1 MELTILGAS
10 GATGRELVQQAL
22 VRGHRV
28 LAVARDPA
36 KIAGPDAALLQRI
49 KADVCDPASLAAAIG
64 PHSVVLSALGVTDVP
79 GVLNAGAQA
88 LVTLKPARI
97 LWMGAFGAGASAE
110 AAGWA
115 TRTLLSLMGDR
126 LKDKIAGDTQILNA
140 GGVVF
145 HAGPLSNGPASD
157 TRRTVTLA
165 QAPRQFF
172 PSRVSRGTVAAAMLD
187 EAEHGRFY
195 SGIVIPLER

>member
-28 LAVARDPA
+28 IAVARDPA
-36 KIAGPDAALLQRI
+36 KIAGPETAMLKKI
-49 KADVCDPASLAAAIG
+49 TADVRDPASLAAAIG

>member
-22 VRGHRV
+22 ARGHRV
-28 LAVARDPA
+28 IAVARDPA
-36 KIAGPDAALLQRI
+36 KIAGPETAMLKKI
-49 KADVCDPASLAAAIG
+49 TADVRDPASLAAAIG

-79 GVLNAGAQA
+79 GVLHAGAQA

-126 LKDKIAGDTQILNA
+126 LKDKVAGDTQILSA
-140 GGVVF
+140 GGVIF
-145 HAGPLSNGPASD
+145 HAGPLSNGPASGS
-157 TRRTVTLA
+157 RRTVALV

-172 PSRVSRGTVAAAMLD
+172 PSRVSRATVAAAMLD
-187 EAEHGRFY
+187 EAEQARFPG
-195 SGIVIPLER
+195 GIVIPLER

>member
-36 KIAGPDAALLQRI
+36 KIAGPDTALLQRI

-79 GVLNAGAQA
+79 GVLNAGALA
-88 LVTLKPARI
+88 LVALKPARI

-110 AAGWA
+110 AAGWV

-126 LKDKIAGDTQILNA
+126 LNDKVAGDTHILDA

-145 HAGPLSNGPASD
+145 QAGPLSNGPASD

-172 PSRVSRGTVAAAMLD
+172 PSRVSRATVAAAMLD
-187 EAEHGRFY
+187 EAEQARFPG
-195 SGIVIPLER
+195 GIVIPLER

>member
-28 LAVARDPA
+28 IAVARDPA
-36 KIAGPDAALLQRI
+36 KIAGPETAMLKKI
-49 KADVCDPASLAAAIG
+49 TADVRDPASLAAAIG

-110 AAGWA
+110 AAGWV

-126 LKDKIAGDTQILNA
+126 LNDKVAGDTHILDA

-145 HAGPLSNGPASD
+145 QAGPLSNGPASD

-172 PSRVSRGTVAAAMLD
+172 PSRVSRATVAAAMLD
-187 EAEHGRFY
+187 EAEQARFPG
-195 SGIVIPLER
+195 GIVIPLER